1 MMAVSTGFTGPRS
14 PETFPIAGYL
24 SNMAI
29 EHLSDEQVRTWTR
42 EQKDRWWL
50 ENVYRGNMAQLTL
63 RAALTG
69 FFLGGILSA
78 TNL

>member
-1 MMAVSTGFTGPRS
+1 MVAVSTGFAGPRS

-42 EQKDRWWL
+42 EQKRSMVVGECVASKVIVSGLLLIGSAGL
-50 ENVYRGNMAQLTL
+50 EVT
-63 RAALTG
+63 
-69 FFLGGILSA
+69 
-78 TNL
+78 